1 MLTIYFLSSV
11 LRRQLRNRLFYVW
24 AFAGFVFVAS
34 ASQLANCQELTAESG
49 SPRAVE
55 PTEPTESTELVEAA
69 SEPVQDSFEASI
81 IKIKPHN
88 ELIVQAFKE
97 TSDGWSSDEVILQIE
112 LNEKF
117 LAAVHEKLKI
127 LDVAEVADAAINW
140 RLMTLRKAGK
150 LKIKSTRRAKRS
162 QQDVQPLAEIAMRS
176 IQDKS
181 KLSSD
186 RIMADPV
193 LRGEFDAVVKGLQ
206 SGVDLYAVRKAAFQ
220 LRKIRRLQPELI
232 SRLADWGRVVA
243 TYSIADLRSGA
254 VGVDPHPG
262 VYIFRDKTGY
272 LYIGQTENLKKR
284 MAEHLEESH
293 NPLLAKYLKAEVEA
307 TVELHS
313 FDPKSRAKEVRVRRA
328 YESEL
333 IRSRKPKFNVL
344 P

>member
-117 LAAVHEKLKI
+117 LAVVHEKLKI

-243 TYSIADLRSGA
+243 TYSIADLRKQFVGQMAPVGSHKI
-254 VGVDPHPG
+254 VGVDRPYCYG
-262 VYIFRDKTGY
+262 I
-272 LYIGQTENLKKR
+272 
-284 MAEHLEESH
+284 
-293 NPLLAKYLKAEVEA
+293 
-307 TVELHS
+307 
-313 FDPKSRAKEVRVRRA
+313 
-328 YESEL
+328 L
-333 IRSRKPKFNVL
+333 IRPGIAHHSNALDWQENGEYLRRLSIQPSCFDFANDDMVRFA
-344 P
+344 